1 MNAKKR
7 TAFTLIE
14 LLVVMSLI
22 VVLGSLAVMFV
33 PRMSEQ
39 QRAARGGSL
48 LQQWL
53 ITAQNQALRAQAP
66 YGIRF
71 YVDAGG
77 NFHGIEAQFIM
88 QPDDYND
95 GKLLQP
101 IATDLSNLRITDAD
115 PGNGEYG
122 ASPDSSKW
130 SVQEGD
136 YLELFGVGLVHRIGP
151 INATIPNQFSF
162 TLVSPLQNAIPE
174 RIPGEHAT
182 QHYRIIRK
190 PRPAGDEALKL
201 PDDIII
207 DFKANN
213 DYGNTLAANYL
224 SDNTTVESYDI
235 VFGPAGNIIGPQ
247 MGTDSIIL
255 WVRDVTQKMNEG
267 EPTLITIYSRT
278 GAIEAHPVNFS
289 GYDELLA
296 PPFPAPY
303 TFTRD
308 GRSSGG

>member
-1 MNAKKR
+1 MDIKR
-7 TAFTLIE
+7 SAFTLIE

-66 YGIRF
+66 YGLRI

-77 NFHGIEAQFIM
+77 NLHGIEAQFIL
-88 QPDDYND
+88 QPDDFTGGVLEHTSPD
-95 GKLLQP
+95 PDRSSFK
-101 IATDLSNLRITDAD
+101 ITGVD

-122 ASPDSSKW
+122 LPGSVDTDKW
-130 SVQEGD
+130 SVQTGD
-136 YLELFGVGLVHRIGP
+136 YIEVLGVGLVHRIGD
-151 INATIPNQFSF
+151 IDASITNQFAF
-162 TLVSPLQNAIPE
+162 QLTSPLEYRLPLT
-174 RIPGEHAT
+174 GST
-182 QHYRIIRK
+182 DSYRIIRK
-190 PRPAGDEALKL
+190 PRVAGDEALKL

-207 DFKANN
+207 DFKTNE
-213 DYGNTLAANYL
+213 DYGNKLIPNKL
-224 SDNTTVESYDI
+224 IDGTVESYDI
-235 VFGPAGNIIGPQ
+235 VFGPAGNIIGSQ

-255 WVRDVTQKMNEG
+255 WVRDVALGIDEG

-278 GAIEAHPVNFS
+278 GAIEAHPVNTN
-289 GYDELLA
+289 GD
-296 PPFPAPY
+296 PY
-303 TFTRD
+303 LFTKD